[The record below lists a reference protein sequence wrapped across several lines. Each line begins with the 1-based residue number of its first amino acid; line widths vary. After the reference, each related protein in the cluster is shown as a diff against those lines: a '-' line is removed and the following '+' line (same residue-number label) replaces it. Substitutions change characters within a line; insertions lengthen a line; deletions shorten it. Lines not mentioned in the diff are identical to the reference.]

1 MDRGTR
7 IVIIGAG
14 PAGLTAADTLHG
26 LGYRNITVLERS
38 SGRVGGKCLT
48 VDFQGQRVERGAVY
62 LLGGNPATEALI
74 YREGLTTRPASPL
87 AHLDAAGQTRP
98 FGASARKV
106 PLLEKTAEYARLGA
120 LLVKHRKVLS
130 GALGD
135 ADAGSLR
142 DLAMPTAEWVKEHR
156 LRGFEELGLPL
167 LRAFGFGLDEQKIP
181 ALYLMKLLPQ
191 LIRGRDVRSL
201 WDLSRIELR
210 HVEEGFGE
218 LWRRVARPLNVKT
231 GVAVAGIERAPSG
244 TTVLAGGEAIR
255 CDHVILACPLDE
267 ALAFLDVSP
276 EERELFG
283 AIRWLSV
290 FQAVARAEGIGEAL
304 LLDKNH
310 TLEAAGRP
318 VAAFRYVRDEPLYYL
333 FGYQPEGLDEEAI
346 EANIRADM
354 EAIGGRVDG
363 PVGVTSWKYFPHYES
378 REVEAGY
385 HGRLEGLQGKRH
397 TWYVGEILANIGVES
412 AVTYARRLVDK
423 AFGGKP
429 ARGKGSK

>member
-26 LGYRNITVLERS
+26 LGYTNITVLERS

-48 VDFQGQRVERGAVY
+48 VEFQGQKVERGAVFV
-62 LLGGNPATEALI
+62 LAGNPATEALL
-74 YREGLTTRPASPL
+74 YREGLTTRLASPL
-87 AHLDAAGQTRP
+87 THLDAAGETRP
-98 FGASARKV
+98 FGVPAKPAR
-106 PLLEKTAEYARLGA
+106 LLEKTAEYARLAA
-120 LLVKHRKVLS
+120 LMVKHRKMLLGS
-130 GALGD
+130 LGD

-142 DLAMPTAEWVKEHR
+142 DLAMPTADWVKEHG
-156 LRGFEELGLPL
+156 LRGFDELGLPL
-167 LRAFGFGLDEQKIP
+167 LRAFGFGLPEQKVP
-181 ALYLMKLLPQ
+181 ALYLMKVLPQ
-191 LIRGRDVRSL
+191 LMRGRDVRAL

-210 HVEEGFGE
+210 QVEEGFGE

-244 TTVLAGGEAIR
+244 ITVLAGGEAIR

-267 ALAFLDVSP
+267 ALTFLDVSP

-290 FQAVARAEGIGEAL
+290 FQAVARVEGVGEAL
-304 LLDKNH
+304 LLMKNH
-310 TLEAAGRP
+310 SLEAAGRP
-318 VAAFRYVRDEPLYYL
+318 VTAFRYVRDEPLYYL
-333 FGYQPEGLDEEAI
+333 FGYRPEGLDEEAI
-346 EANIRADM
+346 EANIRADL
-354 EAIGGRVDG
+354 EAIGGRVEG

-412 AVTYARRLVDK
+412 AVTYSRRLVER

-429 ARGKGSK
+429 GRGKGSK

>member
-14 PAGLTAADTLHG
+14 PAGLSAADTLHG

-48 VDFQGQRVERGAVY
+48 VEFQGQKVERGAVFV
-62 LLGGNPATEALI
+62 LAGNAATEALL
-74 YREGLTTRPASPL
+74 YREGLTTRPACPL
-87 AHLDAAGQTRP
+87 THIDAAGQTRP
-98 FGASARKV
+98 FGV
-106 PLLEKTAEYARLGA
+106 PKSPSKLLEKTAEYARLGA
-120 LLVKHRKVLS
+120 LLVKHRKLIA
-130 GALGD
+130 GGLGD

-142 DLAMPTAEWVKEHR
+142 DLATPMGEWVKAHR
-156 LRGFEELGLPL
+156 LRSLEELGLPL

-181 ALYLMKLLPQ
+181 ALYGMKVLPQ
-191 LIRGRDVRSL
+191 LIRGRDVRAL

-210 HVEEGFGE
+210 QVEEGYGE

-244 TTVLAGGEAIR
+244 ITVLAGGEAIR

-267 ALAFLDVSP
+267 ALSFLDVSP
-276 EERELFG
+276 EERELFS

-290 FQAVARAEGIGEAL
+290 FQAVARVEGIGEAL

-310 TLEAAGRP
+310 SLEAAGHP
-318 VAAFRYVRDEPLYYL
+318 VTALRYVRDEPLYYL
-333 FGYQPEGLDEEAI
+333 FGYRPEGLDEEAI
-346 EANIRADM
+346 EANIRADV
-354 EAIGGRVDG
+354 EGLGGRVEG

-397 TWYVGEILANIGVES
+397 TWYVGEIMANIGVDS

-423 AFGGKP
+423 AFGDKP
-429 ARGKGSK
+429 SRGKGSK